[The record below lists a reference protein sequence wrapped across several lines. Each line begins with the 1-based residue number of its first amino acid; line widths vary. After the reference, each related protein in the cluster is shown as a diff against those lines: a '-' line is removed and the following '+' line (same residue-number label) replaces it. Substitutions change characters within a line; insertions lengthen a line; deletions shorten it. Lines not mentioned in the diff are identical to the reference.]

1 MPPARRRRLPGACW
15 WGEVR
20 AWARL
25 TFTNRFQVVTMRYVL
40 WGTQL
45 QALGAVM
52 VMEEE
57 LGES

>member
-1 MPPARRRRLPGACW
+1 MTPVLPPAASHLGFQAPLPVQPAM
-15 WGEVR
+15 
-20 AWARL
+20 AR
-25 TFTNRFQVVTMRYVL
+25 FVL
-40 WGTQL
+40 RGTQL

>member
-1 MPPARRRRLPGACW
+1 LQPAM
-15 WGEVR
+15 
-20 AWARL
+20 AR
-25 TFTNRFQVVTMRYVL
+25 FVL

>member
-1 MPPARRRRLPGACW
+1 MAR
-15 WGEVR
+15 
-20 AWARL
+20 
-25 TFTNRFQVVTMRYVL
+25 FVL

-52 VMEEE
+52 AMEEE